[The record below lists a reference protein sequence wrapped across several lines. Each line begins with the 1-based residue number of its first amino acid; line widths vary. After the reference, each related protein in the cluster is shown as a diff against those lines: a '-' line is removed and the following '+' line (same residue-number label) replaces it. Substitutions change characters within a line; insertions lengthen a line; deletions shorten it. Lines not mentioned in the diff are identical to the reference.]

1 MVQTSQG
8 TSLKCG
14 SGVFGYRFVGGKIRH
29 ALCNSRYFF
38 KKLYRYIVRMYVYNY
53 MAPVA
58 PGVLLLH
65 LLQCTYIRAFIMSCK
80 NSRHH

>member
-29 ALCNSRYFF
+29 ALCTSRYFF
-38 KKLYRYIVRMYVYNY
+38 KKLYRYIVRMYVYIY
-53 MAPVA
+53 IYGPRCTWCIASSLAPMYVYK
-58 PGVLLLH
+58 GIHNV
-65 LLQCTYIRAFIMSCK
+65 M
-80 NSRHH
+80 

>member
-14 SGVFGYRFVGGKIRH
+14 RRVFGYRFVGGEIRH

-38 KKLYRYIVRMYVYNY
+38 KKLYRYIVCMYVYIW
-53 MAPVA
+53 PTVA